1 MMNKKG
7 IEWQKKI
14 DSWYKSCEFV
24 EDFLC
29 FYSYKDFLENKN
41 ILKRNFTRCGYKERH
56 LYMYYV
62 FSKGNISQAKKEYIW
77 EFLNA
82 PEDIVL

>member
-1 MMNKKG
+1 MNKKG

-41 ILKRNFTRCGYKERH
+41 VQNVPYITECAKTTRY
-56 LYMYYV
+56 
-62 FSKGNISQAKKEYIW
+62 
-77 EFLNA
+77 
-82 PEDIVL
+82 